1 MAFHL
6 KLGDLRPYLA
16 LQLVDAAG
24 AAVNLTGATDVEL
37 KWTEPDGT
45 ARVEDMAVTTVAE
58 GRVSYAWQAGDT
70 AKVGRHS
77 AEVVVTWP
85 TAEPQ
90 SFPPQGYFSWFVHPV
105 DGITWRD
112 VVGIASELDAVDDEA
127 QFDILA
133 MVNAAFKTSTFD
145 STKLRLARL
154 YLAAHHGTFADPAR
168 GANAPTGALTH
179 ETLGPASFSYAS
191 VSSDSQRELETT
203 SYGQALAYLLR
214 THTTRGAYVL

>member
-6 KLGDLRPYLA
+6 KVGDRRPYLA

-24 AAVNLTGATDVEL
+24 AAVNLTGATDVDL

-45 ARVEDMAVTTVAE
+45 ARTAAMTITNVTE

-70 AKVGRHS
+70 AKVGRHT

-90 SFPPQGYFSWFVHPV
+90 TFPPQGYFSWFVHPV
-105 DGITWRD
+105 DGVTWRD
-112 VVGIASELDAVDDEA
+112 VIGIAAELDAVDDEA

-133 MVNAAFKTSTFD
+133 YVNSAFKTTGFD
-145 STKLRLARL
+145 AFKLRLARL

-168 GANAPTGALTH
+168 GANAPTGALTQ
-179 ETLGPASFSYAS
+179 ETLGPASRSYAS
-191 VSSDSQRELETT
+191 FASDSQRELETT
-203 SYGQALAYLLR
+203 SYGQALAFLLR
-214 THTTRGAYVL
+214 THSTRGAYVL